1 MKLTL
6 PNIFT
11 LSRAVLAPIFLA
23 FLLAPGAAASV
34 LAVTIFIIAAITDY
48 VDGWL
53 ARKYGQISAW
63 GTLVDPLAD
72 KVLTTAAF
80 LGFAILGLVGWFM
93 VVLVVFRDI
102 ATTLFRSF
110 ADSIGKPLVTSWSAK
125 AKTFVQMTFIII
137 VLVFRVVLE
146 LDLPL
151 WMHTVASWILLPL
164 PVQMTMFIVMV
175 ITVWTGGEYFLAN
188 RVVVRRLCVRVM
200 RSKLL
205 RRFLKRRSQT
215 G

>member
-23 FLLAPGAAASV
+23 FLLADGVVASL

-53 ARKYGQISAW
+53 ARKYGQSSAW

-80 LGFAILGLVGWFM
+80 LGFAVLGLVGWFM

-125 AKTFVQMTFIII
+125 VKTFVQMTFIIVI
-137 VLVFRVVLE
+137 LVFRAVLE

-164 PVQMTMFIVMV
+164 PVQMTMFIVTV

-200 RSKLL
+200 RSKPL
-205 RRFLKRRSQT
+205 RRFLKRRSHT
-215 G
+215 